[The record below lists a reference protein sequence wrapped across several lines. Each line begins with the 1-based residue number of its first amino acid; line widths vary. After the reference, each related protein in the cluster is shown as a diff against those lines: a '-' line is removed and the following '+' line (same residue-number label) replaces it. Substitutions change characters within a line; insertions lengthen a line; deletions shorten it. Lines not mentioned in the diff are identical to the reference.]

1 MLTRQT
7 DTPDWESI
15 ASVAWSWPVADPA
28 RIVGVDCDGVL
39 ASDQLL
45 WQRLRK
51 RFPEHIPAHYE
62 DLLTFEWP
70 RATKETQALCQ
81 ELSADRAFVLQLA
94 PIPHMTEA
102 LRGFHGRGYTIHM
115 ITARPESVLG
125 ATRRWLRM
133 HDVSDYIEE
142 IHCVAGGPAKLPLA
156 QELGCT
162 IFVEDNH
169 ATAESL
175 GMAGIRSY
183 LLDAPYNRLP
193 SLYSRRVQGWPE
205 LLQELDS
212 LTPTA
217 KGGVE
222 LGTILRP
229 VAAHVTK
236 TRSGR

>member
-1 MLTRQT
+1 M
-7 DTPDWESI
+7 
-15 ASVAWSWPVADPA
+15 A
-28 RIVGVDCDGVL
+28 
-39 ASDQLL
+39 
-45 WQRLRK
+45 
-51 RFPEHIPAHYE
+51 
-62 DLLTFEWP
+62 
-70 RATKETQALCQ
+70 
-81 ELSADRAFVLQLA
+81 
-94 PIPHMTEA
+94 EA
-102 LRGFHGRGYTIHM
+102 LRWLHGRGYTIHM

-133 HDVSDYIEE
+133 HNVSDFVEE

-162 IFVEDNH
+162 IFVEDNY
-169 ATAESL
+169 ATAESV

-217 KGGVE
+217 RGGVE
-222 LGTILRP
+222 QDTLLRP
-229 VAAHVTK
+229 VSVGLTK